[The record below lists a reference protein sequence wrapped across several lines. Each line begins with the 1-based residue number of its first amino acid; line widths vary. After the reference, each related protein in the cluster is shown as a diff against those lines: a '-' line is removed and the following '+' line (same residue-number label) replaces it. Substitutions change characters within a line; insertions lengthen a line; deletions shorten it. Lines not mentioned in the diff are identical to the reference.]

1 MYREF
6 IMNANDF
13 LQSYMAK
20 NFGADGDG
28 TLLAAKVLVPVI
40 GDDNKFGMND
50 RVEMDVPGV
59 ASDATVSPIGLFGDP
74 LAPDHPAAK
83 HGFTHQ
89 GESNPQ
95 RGVMNFVPGGIPAPA
110 GYNMDASREKY
121 PTYFDG
127 VNPGNVPA
135 FIR

>member
-1 MYREF
+1 
-6 IMNANDF
+6 MNANDF

-40 GDDNKFGMND
+40 GDDSKFGMND
-50 RVEMDVPGV
+50 RVDMDIPGV
-59 ASDATVSPIGLFGDP
+59 ASDATVSPIGLFGNP
-74 LAPDHPAAK
+74 LADDHPAAEW
-83 HGFTHQ
+83 GFTHQ
-89 GESNPQ
+89 GKAGPQ
-95 RGVMNFVPGGIPAPA
+95 RGIMNFVPGGIPAPS
-110 GYNMDASREKY
+110 GYNMEASMNEY